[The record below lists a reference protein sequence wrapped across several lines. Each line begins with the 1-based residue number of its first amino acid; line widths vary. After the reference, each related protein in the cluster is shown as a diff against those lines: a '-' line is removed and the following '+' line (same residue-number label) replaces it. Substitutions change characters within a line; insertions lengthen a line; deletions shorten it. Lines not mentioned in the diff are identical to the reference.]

1 MYYSRR
7 GPYFFD
13 IRDFAYYLNDY
24 IERGYADKESRIDAV
39 PIERSLEDTSN
50 SLRSFLTSRISG
62 ASRWVQ
68 SLRNAGGGVGG
79 GSGTTGGSGFGG
91 SGSGGPGGSGVQT
104 MRIDQCFDGQSWFG
118 PHDIPCIF
126 CTLGAF
132 WASNFSSN
140 RTNTTLVDICS
151 GVRGLVFLHLPLI
164 LCPLIFLHIR
174 QSVFMLYNL
183 LSVDFGPFNPL
194 MGCIFALGAVAY
206 AIRRSFLGR
215 KQIWQTEHNALPQTV
230 NKMGTVASIAGI
242 VLIYVSATPDR
253 MHDMMGW
260 LIWFAILAILSYL
273 LYYFLAN
280 VCSCTM
286 VTGANGQDPVIRK
299 ILCGLWLTPEGRKA
313 KREHANVKRERS
325 FVWFGR

>member
-1 MYYSRR
+1 
-7 GPYFFD
+7 
-13 IRDFAYYLNDY
+13 
-24 IERGYADKESRIDAV
+24 
-39 PIERSLEDTSN
+39 
-50 SLRSFLTSRISG
+50 
-62 ASRWVQ
+62 
-68 SLRNAGGGVGG
+68 
-79 GSGTTGGSGFGG
+79 
-91 SGSGGPGGSGVQT
+91 
-104 MRIDQCFDGQSWFG
+104 
-118 PHDIPCIF
+118 
-126 CTLGAF
+126 
-132 WASNFSSN
+132 
-140 RTNTTLVDICS
+140 
-151 GVRGLVFLHLPLI
+151 
-164 LCPLIFLHIR
+164 
-174 QSVFMLYNL
+174 MLYNL

-215 KQIWQTEHNALPQTV
+215 KQIWQTEHNALPETV

-286 VTGANGQDPVIRK
+286 VTGANGQDPVTRK

-313 KREHANVKRERS
+313 KREHANVKRKDLLFGS
-325 FVWFGR
+325 GGNIDLVWSNVSIETARLLLILLFIMVTASTTLALTTAGCVLQVKLTGKPASAVFTKSDVPGFQDDSTSSKRTSHPKTSSQKHR